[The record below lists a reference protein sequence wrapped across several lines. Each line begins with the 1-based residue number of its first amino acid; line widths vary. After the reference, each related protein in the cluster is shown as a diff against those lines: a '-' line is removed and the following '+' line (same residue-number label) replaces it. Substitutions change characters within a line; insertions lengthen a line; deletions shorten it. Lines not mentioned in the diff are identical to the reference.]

1 MSSWCGRIIPHNYA
15 PPLSPCRHTAFAAAF
30 ARILCGCG
38 HLLVVAPMIAVQI
51 ARTGLYYEAI
61 AKSDG
66 AMIRRGSNS
75 IEERAFAAQAE
86 VEESSG
92 SADTDPPRRAGQRT

>member
-1 MSSWCGRIIPHNYA
+1 
-15 PPLSPCRHTAFAAAF
+15 
-30 ARILCGCG
+30 
-38 HLLVVAPMIAVQI
+38 MIAVHI

-66 AMIRRGSNS
+66 AMIRRWSNS

-92 SADTDPPRRAGQRT
+92 SPPDCRADTDLPRRARQRT

>member
-1 MSSWCGRIIPHNYA
+1 MRTTIA
-15 PPLSPCRHTAFAAAF
+15 CRHTAFAAAF

-61 AKSDG
+61 AKSDR
-66 AMIRRGSNS
+66 AMIRRWSNS
-75 IEERAFAAQAE
+75 IKERAFAAQAE

-92 SADTDPPRRAGQRT
+92 GPADCRADTDLPRRARQRT